1 MHAMNDKK
9 VIYLVQATAALT
21 AVVVDSKCHELS
33 HVVPIVHGTLPITPY
48 GILASTPYTLPR
60 GLTDTLLLRRVTG
73 ISVAMY
79 ALGAISTTPYSVL
92 LNAQTPR
99 TKTPFASVTKRPWVT
114 SLASHRPAW

>member
-60 GLTDTLLLRRVTG
+60 GLTDTLLGLQALVLLCTR
-73 ISVAMY
+73 SV
-79 ALGAISTTPYSVL
+79 

>member
-48 GILASTPYTLPR
+48 GLWSNGFLFC
-60 GLTDTLLLRRVTG
+60 LFSSFSS
-73 ISVAMY
+73 SV
-79 ALGAISTTPYSVL
+79 
-92 LNAQTPR
+92 
-99 TKTPFASVTKRPWVT
+99 
-114 SLASHRPAW
+114 